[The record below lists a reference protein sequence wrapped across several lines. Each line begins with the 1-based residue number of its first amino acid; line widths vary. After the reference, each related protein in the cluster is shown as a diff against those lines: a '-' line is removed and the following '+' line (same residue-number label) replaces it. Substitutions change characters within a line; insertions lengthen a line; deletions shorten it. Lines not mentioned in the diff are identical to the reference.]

1 MSWLF
6 LREQLGGGKKKKRG
20 GKKANLAERGKI
32 GKRCLTVPASLHM
45 RKLLYGRESS
55 MQSFRAPPL
64 IADDLTSHFSPVG
77 RLEMALATV
86 IAGISSSRRL
96 IRKAFT
102 DP

>member
-1 MSWLF
+1 MG
-6 LREQLGGGKKKKRG
+6 GGGKGKKEKIKR
-20 GKKANLAERGKI
+20 GKKAHLAERGKI

-45 RKLLYGRESS
+45 RKLLYGSESS
-55 MQSFRAPPL
+55 IQSFRAPPL
-64 IADDLTSHFSPVG
+64 IADDLTSHFSPVS